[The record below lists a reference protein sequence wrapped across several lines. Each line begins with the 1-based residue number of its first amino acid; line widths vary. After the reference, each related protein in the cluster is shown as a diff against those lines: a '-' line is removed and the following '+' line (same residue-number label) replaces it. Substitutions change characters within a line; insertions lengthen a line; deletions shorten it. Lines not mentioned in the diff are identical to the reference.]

1 MPAPVHLPFDDL
13 LPAITERESS
23 LPDAYPGQTV
33 SALLERGVHAGAIP
47 KPLGGHGWG
56 LPDSV
61 EAIRRLAEASP
72 SAALLFAMPLGLGSA
87 ATVSP
92 ETAPEGHR
100 AAFLADGERIAAD
113 FRSGKIYAACN
124 SEKGAGGSLAATKT
138 VATRG
143 EGGSFSITGEKIL
156 ASFGT
161 NADVFFSTARVDPAD
176 VPGAGIVEFF
186 FLDAHGPG
194 VDIQHDWDGFG
205 MRSTES
211 HTVRLEQAP
220 STGMLGF
227 PNFIELRAPSNYWGC
242 LFAAIP
248 LGCASAILREMG
260 TPAPA
265 SPALRLR
272 FSEAL
277 MRYESLAAYLRE
289 TASSW
294 VPDATPAQNART
306 LRTKTYVSQEA
317 TALCASLFA
326 LGGGRHYRQ
335 GSRIARLMKDAFAGT
350 ALRPPLPNALD
361 ALVEQFALEEDL
373 A

>member
-1 MPAPVHLPFDDL
+1 MPTRPELPFDDL
-13 LPAITERESS
+13 LPAIAERESAA
-23 LPDAYPGQTV
+23 PDVYPQETV
-33 SALLERGVHAGAIP
+33 SELVERGVHAGAIP
-47 KPLGGHGWG
+47 ESLGGHGWE
-56 LPDSV
+56 LTDSV
-61 EAIRRLAEASP
+61 EAIRRLSEASP
-72 SAALLFAMPLGLGSA
+72 SAALLFAMPLGLGAVATANPDTVPA
-87 ATVSP
+87 A
-92 ETAPEGHR
+92 HR
-100 AAFLADGERIAAD
+100 SKFAESGERIAAD
-113 FRSGKIYAACN
+113 FRQGKIYAACN

-138 VATRG
+138 VAVRDG
-143 EGGSFSITGEKIL
+143 NGQFHLTGEKIL
-156 ASFGT
+156 ASFGA
-161 NADVFFSTARVDPAD
+161 NAHVFFSTARVDPVD
-176 VPGAGIVEFF
+176 LPGAGIVEFF

-211 HTVRLEQAP
+211 HTVRLESAP
-220 STGMLGF
+220 ATGLFGF
-227 PNFIELRAPSNYWGC
+227 PDFIAQWGPANYWGC

-272 FSEAL
+272 FNEAL

-289 TASSW
+289 TASTW
-294 VPDATPAQNART
+294 QPGATPARNARV
-306 LRTKTYVSQEA
+306 LRTKTYVAQES

-326 LGGGRHYRQ
+326 LGGGRNYRQ
-335 GSRIARLMKDAFAGT
+335 NSRVARLMRDAFAGT

-361 ALVEQFALEEDL
+361 MLSEQFALEDDL